1 MPYVRYKNENLQ
13 TMRQVAALVE
23 IHPSRFWRLVR
34 ERGTLES
41 PEIQAGRRW
50 YYDDAQ
56 VARIV
61 KQVTRLRETGTL
73 V

>member
-1 MPYVRYKNENLQ
+1 
-13 TMRQVAALVE
+13 MRQVAALVE

-34 ERGTLES
+34 ERETLEA

-56 VARIV
+56 VRVSSNRSPAFAR
-61 KQVTRLRETGTL
+61 REHL
-73 V
+73 HDDDRSPVR